1 MTGHISKSNNG
12 EHLLVKMAWQDGV
25 YNMLRDIG
33 FKYKDGFM
41 ILNNDKDN
49 LHEIVNNIINQF
61 KYTITDEAKA
71 ICDLAKKQNEEK
83 SVKNK
88 EAEKIKNDFSI
99 EIDHGLKIEPYP
111 YQKAGIAF
119 LDKVDGIALL
129 TDEMGLGK
137 SMQAIGYAHRNKL
150 KTLVICPAT
159 LKLMWQD
166 EIIKFTGD
174 DSFII
179 DSQTELKDIINVQYY
194 IINYDILAKQESL
207 INNLNCEL
215 LIADESHYIKNWR
228 AIRTKAT
235 HRIKKYFNHKILLTG
250 TPVLNKP
257 IELYSQ
263 LNVIQ
268 PNKWGTFMQF
278 AINYC
283 NAKKGRFGWDFNG
296 VSNIEKLKEKLAPIM
311 IRREKKDVLKELP
324 DKIYQTINV
333 EMSKDI
339 KKQYNL
345 AINDFQEFLKEK
357 GYDGERIDKAM
368 NAQSLVL
375 INELKQLVINDKIKT
390 LLEMIEGFNGDK
402 AVIFCDYIK
411 PIEAL
416 KEKFGN
422 LCVIL
427 TGAVS
432 KEDRK
437 IAVDRFQN
445 DKNIKYFIGTTK
457 AAGVGITLTAA
468 NKVFFLSLPWTPA
481 DMSKAADRCHRIG
494 QKDTVNIYC
503 LSCGEID
510 QYISELLLA
519 KSEIIGQVVGS
530 EVVNIREKLI
540 KKLAKNL
547 KNSI

>member
-1 MTGHISKSNNG
+1 MQYGHISKSNNG
-12 EHLLVKMAWQDGV
+12 DYLLVKMIWQDGA

-33 FKYKDGFM
+33 FRYKDGFM

-49 LHEIVNNIINQF
+49 LHETINNIINQF
-61 KYTITDEAKA
+61 KYTISDEAK
-71 ICDLAKKQNEEK
+71 IIYELAKKQNEEK
-83 SVKNK
+83 LIKDK

-150 KTLVICPAT
+150 KTLIVCPAT

-179 DSQTELKDIINVQYY
+179 DPQTQRVNNNKYY

-207 INNLNCEL
+207 IKNLDCKL
-215 LIADESHYIKNWR
+215 LILDESHYIKSYKT
-228 AIRTKAT
+228 IRSKAT
-235 HRIKKYFNHKILLTG
+235 HRIKKYFKHKILLTG

-257 IELYSQ
+257 VELYSQ

-278 AINYC
+278 AFNYC
-283 NAKKGRFGWDFNG
+283 NAKKNRWGWDFNG
-296 VSNIEKLKEKLAPIM
+296 VSNIEELKEKLAPIM

-333 EMSKDI
+333 EMSKDV
-339 KKQYNL
+339 KKQYTL
-345 AINDFQEFLKEK
+345 AINDFEQFLFDK
-357 GYDGERIDKAM
+357 GYDGERIDRSM

-375 INELKQLVINDKIKT
+375 INELKQLVIDDKIKT
-390 LLEMIEGFNGDK
+390 LLEMLDGFNGDK

-411 PIEAL
+411 PIEVL
-416 KEKFGN
+416 KEKFGK
-422 LCVIL
+422 LCVVL

-437 IAVDRFQN
+437 TVVDKFQN

-457 AAGVGITLTAA
+457 AAGLGITLTAA
-468 NKVFFLSLPWTPA
+468 SKVFFLSLPWTPA
-481 DMSKAADRCHRIG
+481 DMSQAADRCHRIG
-494 QKDTVNIYC
+494 QKDTVNVYC

-510 QYISELLLA
+510 QYISELLLS
-519 KSEIIGQVVGS
+519 KSEVINQVIGG
-530 EVVNIREKLI
+530 EPINIQQKLI
-540 KKLAKNL
+540 KKLTKNF
-547 KNSI
+547 KK

>member
-1 MTGHISKSNNG
+1 MQYGHISKSNNG
-12 EHLLVKMAWQDGV
+12 DYLLVKMIWQDGV
-25 YNMLRDIG
+25 YNMLRSIG

-49 LHEIVNNIINQF
+49 LHETINNIINQF
-61 KYTITDEAKA
+61 KYTISDEAK
-71 ICDLAKKQNEEK
+71 IIYNLAKKQNKEK
-83 SVKNK
+83 LIRDK
-88 EAEKIKNDFSI
+88 EAEKLKNDFSI

-150 KTLVICPAT
+150 KTLIVCPAT

-166 EIIKFTGD
+166 EIKKFTGNS
-174 DSFII
+174 SFVI
-179 DSQTELKDIINVQYY
+179 DSQTELKNIVNNQYY

-207 INNLNCEL
+207 IRNLDCEL

-228 AIRTKAT
+228 AIRTKAV
-235 HRIKKYFNHKILLTG
+235 HRIKKYFNYKILLTG

-257 IELYSQ
+257 VELYSQ

-268 PNKWGTFMQF
+268 PGKWGTFMQF
-278 AINYC
+278 AMNYC
-283 NAKKGRFGWDFNG
+283 DAKKNRWGWDFNG
-296 VSNIEKLKEKLAPIM
+296 VSNIEELKEKLAPIM

-324 DKIYQTINV
+324 DKIYQTINI

-339 KKQYNL
+339 QKQYNL
-345 AINDFQEFLKEK
+345 AIDDFQEFLKEK

-375 INELKQLVINDKIKT
+375 INELKQLVIDDKIKT
-390 LLEMIEGFNGDK
+390 LLEMLEGFNGDK

-411 PIEAL
+411 PIEIL
-416 KEKFGN
+416 KEKFGD
-422 LCVIL
+422 LCVVL

-437 IAVDRFQN
+437 IVVDKFQN
-445 DKNIKYFIGTTK
+445 DKKIKYFIGTTK
-457 AAGVGITLTAA
+457 AAGLGITLTAA

-481 DMSKAADRCHRIG
+481 DMSQAADRCHRIG
-494 QKDTVNIYC
+494 QRAAVNIYC
-503 LSCGEID
+503 LNCGEID
-510 QYISELLLA
+510 KYISELLLS
-519 KSEIIGQVVGS
+519 KSEIIGRVVGS

-547 KNSI
+547 KK